1 MEFFL
6 FGGCRSTAYNFFPKS
21 RCLWIDPP
29 GHRLRPLDKPKCPVI
44 SPVNEC
50 IGMLAKIVE
59 DRFTLTDRTPG
70 NELDGI
76 NPARIVL
83 QNTEKIFITGSGSLQ
98 GIQGVLCRMIA
109 ECKPESGMPV
119 ECNCI

>member
-6 FGGCRSTAYNFFPKS
+6 FGGCCSTAHNFFPKS

-29 GHRLRPLDKPKCPVI
+29 DHRLRPLDKPKCPVI

-59 DRFTLTDRTPG
+59 DQFTLTDRTPG

-83 QNTEKIFITGSGSLQ
+83 HNTEKIFITGSGKPSGHPRRTLPT
-98 GIQGVLCRMIA
+98 IA
-109 ECKPESGMPV
+109 ECKPGGGMPV
-119 ECNCI
+119 ECNWI